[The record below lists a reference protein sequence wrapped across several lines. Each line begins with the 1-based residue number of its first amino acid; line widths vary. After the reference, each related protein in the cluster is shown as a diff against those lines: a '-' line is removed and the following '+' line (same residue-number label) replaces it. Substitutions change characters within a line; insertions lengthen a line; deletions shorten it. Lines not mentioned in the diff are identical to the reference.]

1 MSAYEEKTLRELASS
16 LEKDNLKLKQEI
28 TKKEKMILS
37 LEEELKSSKDVFK
50 KFDKGKEKLDDIL
63 IKGRRSCNRQGLG
76 YSKNLNNKT
85 RPRQRSA
92 QAQVWSR
99 QRQSKAQVCYYCGA
113 YGHIRPFCY
122 KLLRDWRW
130 SGSQMSAKPP
140 SNCVWVKK
148 NLCFYA
154 AHTARKSKSE
164 GTWYFDSGCSRHMT
178 GTAENL
184 TDLHREDGGQVTFGD
199 GAKGAVIGRG
209 KLKVDGLP
217 KLENVLLVNGLQA
230 NLISISQLCDH
241 NLHVRFTKEGC
252 VVEDDNRRPVLEGI
266 RTGDNCYKLNMI
278 QQCKYTGVTTAQ
290 LWHKRLGHL
299 HSRGIL
305 KLLKYGA
312 VRGLPAISSKTETVS
327 KGCMQGKQHRTP
339 HSAVKLI
346 TTQRPLELL
355 HIDLMGPVQTE
366 SIAGKR
372 FTWVEFI
379 REKSDTFKVFVS
391 LCKRLMNDKTTVIG
405 KLIRIRSDHGREFE
419 NSQFAQFCENKGISH
434 EFSAPKTPQQNGV
447 VERKNRTLQ
456 EMARAMINAKNLP
469 HKLWAEAVNT
479 ACYIRRKPN
488 VHYFREF
495 GSTCYVLRDRE
506 QLGKFDSRSTEGIFV
521 GYSRNSHAYRVYFRN
536 NSTVIETVNVEIAD
550 QNENLPALEDEESSM
565 AKELMEKNNTDLNGQ
580 PSEQTEYPTLGEG
593 IVVSDDEVE
602 GDHNSIGETEKAPST
617 RVQKN
622 HPLDAVIGNINESM
636 KTRGKRQNY
645 SEMVRFVCYI
655 SAVEPRK
662 VEDALRDEFWIRA
675 MQEELEQF
683 SRNQVWTLVPR
694 PANVNVIGTK
704 WVFKN
709 KIDEEGNVV
718 RNKARL
724 VAQGYTQVE
733 GVDFDETFAP
743 VARLESIRLLLAVAS
758 CLKIKLHQ
766 MDVKSAFLNGYLAEE
781 VYVEQPKGFVDP
793 HHPDHVFHLT
803 KALYG
808 LKQAPRAWY
817 DRLTKFLC
825 SKGFVRGSVDKTLF
839 IKKDGTILTIAQ
851 VYVDDI
857 VFGSTDISAQK
868 QFVRL
873 MQEEFEMSLV
883 GELSYFLGFQ
893 IKQKNDGIFVS
904 QEKYARNLVKKFGL
918 EDATTMKTPMSTTDR
933 IGKDTDGI
941 FADPT
946 VYMSMIGSLLYLIA
960 SRPDICYSVGLCA
973 RFQACPKESHVKS
986 VKRIIRMRWRRP
998 GGDVDDRKSTSGR
1011 MFLSGCESG
1020 LLVRELVEDGQVL
1033 IEHVST
1039 ENQLADIFTKS
1050 LEAKR
1055 FEFLRGALGLCC
1067 ICCTSGQCTYRCK
1080 YTLSSE
1086 KRVWDELLENP
1097 STKVGISDVIVDEGF
1112 AALPNSGDY
1121 GEKID
1126 VHAECEPYSLPAE
1139 CLDVRANSDDDMSLR
1154 QFLDKLVSS
1163 KNIVRAT
1170 VRSPALES
1178 GVLPNCDDIASAEN
1192 LDPGEDDGEPLIVSH
1207 RRKLRFS
1214 EADMMDRKSRL
1225 RDSTRWKKQKS
1236 MSFSTSPICLD
1247 EYELTDEER
1256 RAEYPRGDQG
1266 MTLPECSASVAP
1278 LDSPGKKSQ
1287 SKGKSKVPSSRRMP
1301 ARENSQSKKCAKAS
1315 AEKLILV
1322 KP

>member
-1 MSAYEEKTLRELASS
+1 MS
-16 LEKDNLKLKQEI
+16 
-28 TKKEKMILS
+28 
-37 LEEELKSSKDVFK
+37 
-50 KFDKGKEKLDDIL
+50 G
-63 IKGRRSCNRQGLG
+63 
-76 YSKNLNNKT
+76 
-85 RPRQRSA
+85 
-92 QAQVWSR
+92 
-99 QRQSKAQVCYYCGA
+99 
-113 YGHIRPFCY
+113 
-122 KLLRDWRW
+122 
-130 SGSQMSAKPP
+130 
-140 SNCVWVKK
+140 
-148 NLCFYA
+148 
-154 AHTARKSKSE
+154 
-164 GTWYFDSGCSRHMT
+164 
-178 GTAENL
+178 
-184 TDLHREDGGQVTFGD
+184 
-199 GAKGAVIGRG
+199 
-209 KLKVDGLP
+209 
-217 KLENVLLVNGLQA
+217 
-230 NLISISQLCDH
+230 
-241 NLHVRFTKEGC
+241 FTKEGC
-252 VVEDDNRRPVLEGI
+252 VVEDDNRRSVLEGI

-278 QQCKYTGVTTAQ
+278 QQCKYTGVTTTQ

-312 VRGLPAISSKTETVS
+312 VRGLPTISSKTEIVC
-327 KGCMQGKQHRTP
+327 KGCMQGKQHRMP
-339 HSAVKLI
+339 HSAIKLI

-372 FTWVEFI
+372 
-379 REKSDTFKVFVS
+379 EKLDTFKVFVS
-391 LCKRLMNDKTTVIG
+391 LCKRLMNDKNTVIG
-405 KLIRIRSDHGREFE
+405 KIIRIRSDHGREFE

-469 HKLWAEAVNT
+469 HKLWVEAVNT
-479 ACYIRRKPN
+479 ACYISNRVHLRNLTHKTPYELWKGRKPK

-602 GDHNSIGETEKAPST
+602 EDHDSIGETEKAPST

-636 KTRGKRQNY
+636 KTRGKRQY
-645 SEMVRFVCYI
+645 SEMVRFVCYT

-683 SRNQVWTLVPR
+683 SRNQVWILVPR

-709 KIDEEGNVV
+709 KTDEEGNVV

-724 VAQGYTQVE
+724 VAQDYTQVE
-733 GVDFDETFAP
+733 GVDFDEMFAP

-817 DRLTKFLC
+817 DRLTTFLC
-825 SKGFVRGSVDKTLF
+825 SKGFVRGSVYKTLF
-839 IKKDGTILTIAQ
+839 IKKDGTVLTIAQ

-857 VFGSTDISAQK
+857 VFGSTDISTQK

-893 IKQKNDGIFVS
+893 IKQKNEGIFVS
-904 QEKYARNLVKKFGL
+904 QEKYARNLAKKFGL
-918 EDATTMKTPMSTTDR
+918 EDAKEMKTPMSTTDR

-941 FADPT
+941 SADPT
-946 VYMSMIGSLLYLIA
+946 VYRSMIGSLLYLTA
-960 SRPDICYSVGLCA
+960 SRPYICYSVGLCA

-986 VKRIIRMRWRRP
+986 VKRIIRYVKKYGRFGNMVLYQICSSMLAWYDGADR
-998 GGDVDDRKSTSGR
+998 GGDVDDRKSTSR
-1011 MFLSGCESG
+1011 MFLSGYEPG
-1020 LLVRELVEDGQVL
+1020 LLDLSSPSEIPCTKLAQPRLPPVCGEHCDIREQNPLQ
-1033 IEHVST
+1033 
-1039 ENQLADIFTKS
+1039 
-1050 LEAKR
+1050 
-1055 FEFLRGALGLCC
+1055 
-1067 ICCTSGQCTYRCK
+1067 
-1080 YTLSSE
+1080 SSE

-1112 AALPNSGDY
+1112 AALPDSGDN
-1121 GEKID
+1121 GEKND
-1126 VHAECEPYSLPAE
+1126 VHAECEPYSLPAK
-1139 CLDVRANSDDDMSLR
+1139 CLDVRAESDDDMSLR

-1163 KNIVRAT
+1163 KNTVRAT

-1178 GVLPNCDDIASAEN
+1178 GVLPNCDDIASAEH
-1192 LDPGEDDGEPLIVSH
+1192 LDPD
-1207 RRKLRFS
+1207 
-1214 EADMMDRKSRL
+1214 EAD
-1225 RDSTRWKKQKS
+1225 
-1236 MSFSTSPICLD
+1236 
-1247 EYELTDEER
+1247 DEER

-1266 MTLPECSASVAP
+1266 MTLPECTASVAP

-1287 SKGKSKVPSSRRMP
+1287 SKGKSKVPSSQRMP
-1301 ARENSQSKKCAKAS
+1301 ARRQSKQKVCRKPLQKVDPRKAVS
-1315 AEKLILV
+1315 LKFVDNVAAVRYETVIKKELRSETDITVSEFQLVIPLLENLGLMRTVINIGPYSLDVVQEFYANLDKLKHSERSQVYVRGHWYDFSIGHIVEYLGLPSPVDEPLSVDDQTMLRELIDNLIHDWGDSHIFPASKLAPKYAALHKIAIWNWVPTRHRGTIHRSMLEFLYRVGTGQSVNLGMRIFDQIVKVPDQRERLGCIIFPSLIYGILNTQHTFDSV
-1322 KP
+1322 EPLIFLDPHNS